1 MLIGR
6 VIVVG
11 LSAGTAYS
19 LTVYTEI
26 DDVIVSG
33 VDVNVST
40 LPRGGE
46 SITYWKLPKTHGVY
60 SLYIYIS
67 FQKGVARVYNFDKL

>member
-1 MLIGR
+1 MIIIDCDLMLIGR
-6 VIVVG
+6 VIVDG

-46 SITYWKLPKTHGVY
+46 SITY
-60 SLYIYIS
+60 
-67 FQKGVARVYNFDKL
+67 